1 MIIVCWRWVAPGDDA
16 RWGGVSSADSS
27 ALELALRLRES
38 QPHHEPVHVI
48 TLGPPGAEQALRTA
62 LAAGADA
69 ATRIDAPVA
78 LQSSVTAAAIAG
90 AIADL
95 GDGLIDG
102 SAGPTRL
109 NWVICGDYSEDRGSG
124 STPAFIAADLDIAQA
139 LGLVAVDIGSVDGS
153 DASTAAMTLFATRR
167 LDGGRRERLEISAPA
182 VISIEGSLMRLRRSS
197 PMAELAAQQTTIAVI
212 AGPNGP
218 VDTPQELRAYRP
230 RPRVLA
236 APAGDTTLDRVR
248 SITGADQQNHHASET
263 VELEPAA
270 AAARVLEA
278 LRERGYLD

>member
-38 QPHHEPVHVI
+38 RPGHQPVHVI
-48 TLGPPGAEQALRTA
+48 TLGPPAAEQALRTA

-78 LQSSVTAAAIAG
+78 LQSSATAAAIAG
-90 AIADL
+90 VIENL
-95 GDGLIDG
+95 
-102 SAGPTRL
+102 SATTRL
-109 NWVICGDYSEDRGSG
+109 SWVICGDYSEDRGSG

-139 LGLVAVDIGSVDGS
+139 LGLVAVEIESSAG
-153 DASTAAMTLFATRR
+153 AMTLLATRR
-167 LDGGRRERLEISAPA
+167 LDGGRRERLEITAPA

-197 PMAELAAQQTTIAVI
+197 PTAELAAQQTTITVA
-212 AGPNGP
+212 AGPSGP
-218 VDTPQELRAYRP
+218 VDTPQELRSYRP

-236 APAGDTTLDRVR
+236 PPPGDTTLDRVR
-248 SITGADQQNHHASET
+248 SITGADQQDHHASET

>member
-27 ALELALRLRES
+27 ALELALRLSES
-38 QPHHEPVHVI
+38 RPGHQPVHVI
-48 TLGPPGAEQALRTA
+48 TLGPPAAEQALRSA
-62 LAAGADA
+62 LAAGADT

-78 LQSSVTAAAIAG
+78 LQSSATAAAIAG
-90 AIADL
+90 VIEDL
-95 GDGLIDG
+95 
-102 SAGPTRL
+102 SATTRL
-109 NWVICGDYSEDRGSG
+109 SWVICGDYSEDRGSG

-139 LGLVAVDIGSVDGS
+139 LGLVAVEIESNAGADDGA
-153 DASTAAMTLFATRR
+153 DARTLLATRR
-167 LDGGRRERLEISAPA
+167 LDGGRRERLEITAPA

-197 PMAELAAQQTTIAVI
+197 PTAELAAQQTTITVV
-212 AGPNGP
+212 AGPSGP
-218 VDTPQELRAYRP
+218 VDAPQELRAYRP

-236 APAGDTTLDRVR
+236 PPPGDTTLDRVR

-270 AAARVLEA
+270 AATRVLEA

>member
-1 MIIVCWRWVAPGDDA
+1 MIVVCWRWVAPGDDA

-38 QPHHEPVHVI
+38 RPGHEPVHVI
-48 TLGPPGAEQALRTA
+48 TLGPPAAEQALRTA

-78 LQSSVTAAAIAG
+78 LQSSATAAAIAG
-90 AIADL
+90 VIDDL
-95 GDGLIDG
+95 CDG
-102 SAGPTRL
+102 SGATTPL
-109 NWVICGDYSEDRGSG
+109 SWVICGDYSQDRGSG
-124 STPAFIAADLDIAQA
+124 STPAFIAADLNIAQA
-139 LGLVAVDIGSVDGS
+139 LGLVAVDAGSETD
-153 DASTAAMTLFATRR
+153 AMTLLATRR
-167 LDGGRRERLEISAPA
+167 LDGGRRERLEVSAPA

-197 PMAELAAQQTTIAVI
+197 PTAELAAQQATITVI
-212 AGPNGP
+212 AGPSGP
-218 VDTPQELRAYRP
+218 VDAPQELRAYRP

-236 APAGDTTLDRVR
+236 APVGETTLDRVR
-248 SITGADQQNHHASET
+248 SITGADQQTHHASET

-270 AAARVLEA
+270 AAARVLAA